1 MISVRFSMDTNPRR
15 TPTSSNHK
23 PRLKTNA
30 VPSIYADLPSYLS
43 NEANNMNSAIYK
55 LKKRGHTNRRGG
67 SAAKKNTKNAIIIM

>member
-43 NEANNMNSAIYK
+43 NEANNMNSAKNYK
-55 LKKRGHTNRRGG
+55 LKKRGHTNRRGV
-67 SAAKKNTKNAIIIM
+67 SAAKKIQKLQS